1 MRLIAVLSLLASQA
15 FAEGETAGDF
25 DYYILSLSWS
35 PTFCALEGDARGEDQ
50 CDARHDYSFTLHGL
64 WPQFESGW
72 PSYCRTRE
80 RDPSRAQTAA
90 MSDIMGSAGLAWHEW
105 KKHGRCSGLSPQSY
119 FAVARNAYEGINM
132 PEVFMNLQKSVK
144 LPARVVEQAFM
155 EANPALTP
163 SMITI
168 TCKTGMIQEA
178 RICLTKDLAPRPCGP
193 DAARDCRM
201 PDALM
206 HGVR

>member
-50 CDARHDYSFTLHGL
+50 CDARHAYSFTLHGL

-90 MSDIMGSAGLAWHEW
+90 ISDIMGSAGLAWHEW

-132 PEVFMNLQKSVK
+132 PEVFLNLQKSVK
-144 LPARVVEQAFM
+144 LPAHVVEQAFL

-178 RICLTKDLAPRPCGP
+178 RICLTKDMTPRPCGS